1 MDKLILGD
9 GLLGS
14 ELVKQTNWDYI
25 SRKKDKIDFTSPKT
39 YERKLQ
45 YPYEF
50 DTIINCIAYTDTYDL
65 DRDKHW
71 NVNYKGVVD
80 LVDYIVD
87 KNIKLIYIS
96 SDYLYDNSKSNVSEF
111 IDKFPFSKDIL
122 SVDPA
127 FPNLNS
133 PEPDI

>member
-71 NVNYKGVVD
+71 NVNYSAVVD
-80 LVDYIVD
+80 LVEICNKYNIITSK
-87 KNIKLIYIS
+87 KNNVKNFS
-96 SDYLYDNSKSNVSEF
+96 SK
-111 IDKFPFSKDIL
+111 I
-122 SVDPA
+122 
-127 FPNLNS
+127 
-133 PEPDI
+133 